1 MFLSFLH
8 CCQAFLLPL
17 ASSSCLWKKKGVEV
31 CEGAVIKE
39 LKSKVKICENG
50 KLKFKSK
57 TEVAPGYP
65 LGGRE
70 CKWKG
75 ELICD
80 GQTVEVS
87 RHCEHLPSEAS
98 CMVTN

>member
-1 MFLSFLH
+1 M
-8 CCQAFLLPL
+8 
-17 ASSSCLWKKKGVEV
+17 

-39 LKSKVKICENG
+39 LQSKVKICENG

-57 TEVAPGYP
+57 AEVAPGYP

-75 ELICD
+75 EIICD
-80 GQTVEVS
+80 GQMVEVS
-87 RHCEHLPSEAS
+87 RHCEHLPCEAI
-98 CMVTN
+98 